1 MRPCTS
7 TFPIDSSRNI
17 RFRCTDASAS
27 VQGDVYRARDTKL
40 KRDVAIKVLSE
51 RFAGD
56 RERMA
61 RFEREARVLASLNHP
76 NIAAIYGLEETDG
89 VFALVM
95 ELVEGQTLAQRIER
109 GALALEEAIDIATQ
123 VAAGLDAAH
132 AKGIIHRDLKPANVM
147 ITEDGTVKVLD
158 FGLAKALEGDALES
172 VDDSNSPTLSRAA
185 TQAGVLLGTAGY
197 MSPEQARGKP
207 VDKRADIWALGIVLF
222 EMLTGTR
229 LFHGETMSD
238 TLAAVLKTEPDWTA
252 LPAETP
258 WLLKRL
264 LRRCLEKNQ
273 KERLRDVADV
283 RLELQDVSTSSDES
297 PRNARRTMP
306 GIAIVGGALLV
317 GLLVGAAIV
326 ARFTHREP
334 EPPIRFSMEVPVI
347 NVGSGQVALS
357 RDGRSLAFAG
367 GRPTAVHHRSLGT
380 LDEVSVSPI
389 AVGQTPFFSPDGRW
403 IAFQD
408 GATLKKVATSGG
420 AAVSICECDGRV
432 YLWGDDD
439 VILFTS
445 PGGGLMRV
453 SAAGGEPEPLLRED
467 DTERLLGVEILPGE
481 ETLLTTTTF
490 EGTLWITLVSLSTPE
505 RTRLVQGHSA
515 QYLEPG
521 FLIFA
526 RGALETTTLFAARF
540 DAGAMQIR
548 GELTPIAEDV
558 RNSAGRAAHFAIADN
573 GTLVYARRPAG
584 YYADRRLVWI
594 DREGLT
600 TPLLDAPAGYR
611 DPRLSPDGS
620 LLAYTIWGE
629 RAGLWVYD
637 VVRGVRTLVQEGVI
651 ANPAWTPDGD
661 TVTFALQTAS
671 EGFAIYSKAAD
682 GSGEALQ
689 TVVEKEGRAFTPEW
703 SPDGRVLFYRDS
715 GREQIRA
722 LSETGE
728 VSSLVTSEGHVRTPR
743 VSPGGGF
750 IAYVSDTS
758 GQNEVYVI
766 PFPEADRRLTI
777 STDGGDSPVWSRD
790 GRELFY
796 VSDDRMMTVAVQTAD
811 GFRPGT
817 PQELFRGRFV
827 RDNTA
832 NYDVSLDGE
841 RFVIVQSES
850 AAERRTVLHF
860 VVHFDEELRQRLP

>member
-1 MRPCTS
+1 MIGQTLAHYEILDKLGS
-7 TFPIDSSRNI
+7 GGM
-17 RFRCTDASAS
+17 
-27 VQGDVYRARDTKL
+27 GDVYRARDTKL

-61 RFEREARVLASLNHP
+61 RFEREAHVLASLNHP

-109 GALALEEAIDIATQ
+109 GALELEEAIDIATQ

-158 FGLAKALEGDALES
+158 FGLAKALEGDAAES

-197 MSPEQARGKP
+197 MSPEQARGKS
-207 VDKRADIWALGIVLF
+207 VDKKTDIWALGVVLF
-222 EMLTGTR
+222 EMLTGSR

-273 KERLRDVADV
+273 KERLHDIADV
-283 RLELQDVSTSSDES
+283 RFELQDALKSRDEA
-297 PRNARRTMP
+297 PRNARTTP
-306 GIAIVGGALLV
+306 GIAVSGGA
-317 GLLVGAAIV
+317 LLVGAAIV
-326 ARFTHREP
+326 ARFTQREP
-334 EPPIRFSMEVPVI
+334 EPPIRFSMEVPVL
-347 NVGSGQVALS
+347 GLGQGQVALS
-357 RDGRSLAFAG
+357 RDGRSLAYASL
-367 GRPTAVHHRSLGT
+367 RPAAVYHRSLAT
-380 LDEVSVSPI
+380 LDDVAVSPI
-389 AVGQTPFFSPDGRW
+389 AVGQRPFFSPDGRW
-403 IAFQD
+403 IGFQD
-408 GATLKKVATSGG
+408 GPNLKKVATSGG
-420 AAVSICECDGRV
+420 ATVSICECDGHFYR
-432 YLWGDDD
+432 WGDDD

-445 PGGGLMRV
+445 RGGGLMRV
-453 SAAGGEPEPLLRED
+453 SADGGEPEPLLRED
-467 DTERLLGVEILPGE
+467 DKERILAAEILLGE

-490 EGTLWITLVSLSTPE
+490 EGALWITSVSLSTPE

-526 RGALETTTLFAARF
+526 RGALETTTLFATRF
-540 DAGAMQIR
+540 DAGAMEIR

-558 RNSAGRAAHFAIADN
+558 INGAGRAAQFAIAHN
-573 GTLVYARRPAG
+573 GTLVYARRSAG

-620 LLAYTIWGE
+620 LLAYAIWGE
-629 RAGLWVYD
+629 RPGLWVYD
-637 VVRGVRTLVQEGVI
+637 VVRGVRTLIQEGVT

-661 TVTFALQTAS
+661 TVTFVLQTAS

-689 TVVEKEGRAFTPEW
+689 TVVEKEGLAFAPEW
-703 SPDGRVLFYRDS
+703 SPDGRVLFYYTTR
-715 GREQIRA
+715 GQQIRA
-722 LSETGE
+722 LFETGD
-728 VSSLVTSEGHVRTPR
+728 VSSLVTSEGNVGTPR
-743 VSPGGGF
+743 VSPDGRF
-750 IAYVSDTS
+750 VAYRSDMS
-758 GQNEVYVI
+758 GQNEVYVL
-766 PFPEADRRLTI
+766 PFPEADRRYTI

-790 GRELFY
+790 GRELYY
-796 VSDDRMMTVAVQTAD
+796 VSDDRLMTVAVETAD

-817 PQELFRGRFV
+817 PRELFRRRFV

-832 NYDVSLDGE
+832 NYDVSLDGKK
-841 RFVIVQSES
+841 FVIVQSES
-850 AAERRTVLHF
+850 AAEPRTVLHF
-860 VVHFDEELRQRLP
+860 VLHLDEELRQRLP